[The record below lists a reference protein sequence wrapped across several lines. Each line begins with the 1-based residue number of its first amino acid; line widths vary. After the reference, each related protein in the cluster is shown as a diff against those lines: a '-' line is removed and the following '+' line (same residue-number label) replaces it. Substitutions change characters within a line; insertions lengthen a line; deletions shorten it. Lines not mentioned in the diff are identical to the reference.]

1 MTLAQ
6 FIARVRDDASRFR
19 VQYERTQMQH
29 PGFLEDERELND
41 WAGLFKLFM
50 ESEDVAGALKDAR
63 RR

>member
-19 VQYERTQMQH
+19 VQYERAQSQH
-29 PGFLEDERELND
+29 AGFLEDDRELSE

-50 ESEDVAGALKDAR
+50 ESEEASIALKDAR